1 MSTLLLAFWF
11 NTNRLEKKKTTTNK
25 TRVYS
30 QVVPYYV
37 ILKMTV
43 DIIFYLY
50 LPYKAGK
57 RLKKINTR

>member
-11 NTNRLEKKKTTTNK
+11 NTNRLEKKNTLTNK
-25 TRVYS
+25 ARVYS
-30 QVVPYYV
+30 QAVSYYV

-43 DIIFYLY
+43 VIILYLY